1 MVCMVQAAGIP
12 DTAFVVEGTGFAPRT
27 PVTVAITGMS
37 PPPASANIMRK
48 TATIKPVTG
57 QDGSFSFTVNRLF
70 PGQFPLGLFTVNV
83 AGSHGAQA
91 STQFMV
97 IPVAPPPAG

>member
-1 MVCMVQAAGIP
+1 MH
-12 DTAFVVEGTGFAPRT
+12 
-27 PVTVAITGMS
+27 
-37 PPPASANIMRK
+37 K

-70 PGQFPLGLFTVNV
+70 PGQFPLGLFTVDV
-83 AGSHGAQA
+83 TGSHGAQA

-97 IPVAPPPAG
+97 LPVAPPPAG